1 MNISHLTRLARQCLN
16 SRLRP
21 PANLEDRNIRLLYVD
36 AFWQGVWN
44 GGMATF
50 LSVFM
55 ARLNADSL
63 MISALTAL
71 PALITML
78 VSLPASPYVER
89 QHNHV
94 RTTVKF
100 CIIFQSGYL
109 SVAALPF
116 FTTATNMPFWIVVI
130 GSVSAIPAAI
140 ANVAWLSA
148 LGAILSPQRRPMVN
162 GTRWALVAIFT
173 AIFVALFGE
182 FLDAGW
188 FPFPR
193 NYQALF
199 LVSGLALFAGLFFI
213 SRIVTPVD
221 YAVDTPAALPLRARV
236 AQLITPMLNTPA
248 FITYLLA
255 TFVLRLGM
263 ALPAAL
269 YSIFWVH
276 NLGASDTIIGLRTTA
291 GQVALICGYFLLGRL
306 ASRQGHRGILLASA
320 VGLGLYPVAT
330 ALSPTPIW
338 LLPAAVLWGFFTSG
352 VNISFFEAFYETAPP
367 EKRPSFGALYTTF
380 ANLAAFVGPL
390 LGSVLMEWLGIQA
403 AMFIAGALH
412 FIGAALCWYMK
423 VGQHVKSL

>member
-1 MNISHLTRLARQCLN
+1 MNPLQLTKIARQCVE
-16 SRLRP
+16 RWLRP
-21 PANLEDRNIRLLYVD
+21 PASLEDRNIRLLYID
-36 AFWQGVWN
+36 AFWQGVWG

-55 ARLNADSL
+55 ARLNASSL
-63 MISALTAL
+63 MISALTAV

-94 RTTVKF
+94 WTTVKF

-116 FTTATNMPFWIVVI
+116 FTMAHLPFWIVMMWSI
-130 GSVSAIPAAI
+130 SAVPAAI

-188 FPFPR
+188 FPFPL
-193 NYQALF
+193 NYQILF
-199 LVSGLALFAGLFFI
+199 FISGLALFVGLFFI
-213 SRIVTPVD
+213 GRIVMPVD
-221 YAVDTPAALPLRARV
+221 YAVEAPAGLPLRARV
-236 AQLITPMLNTPA
+236 AQLITPMLNAPA
-248 FITYLLA
+248 FMKYLVA

-263 ALPAAL
+263 ALPVAL
-269 YSIFWVH
+269 YSIFWVR
-276 NLGASDTIIGLRTTA
+276 NLGASDTIIGLRTTV
-291 GQVALICGYFLLGRL
+291 GQVALIAGYFWLGRL

-320 VGLGLYPVAT
+320 IGLGLYPVAT
-330 ALSPTPIW
+330 ALSPTPLW
-338 LLPAAVLWGFFTSG
+338 LLPAAILWGFFTSG
-352 VNISFFEAFYETAPP
+352 INISFFEAFYETAPP

-380 ANLAAFVGPL
+380 ANLAAFAGPL
-390 LGSVLMEWLGIQA
+390 LGSVLMEWLGIQT

-412 FIGAALCWYMK
+412 FIGAALCWHMG
-423 VGQHVKSL
+423 VGQRMKSP